1 MSVSVLGEDLV
12 PEPPLQAEAAG
23 EGEGDDW
30 ERAEQQPQAGGRPRP
45 GEGWQAVLILRQPGR
60 RPVRCSASYNVFSGI
75 LSFQKSGNIKWLM
88 HGYFY
93 IFSTTTIMAY
103 CHW

>member
-23 EGEGDDW
+23 EGEGDDR

-45 GEGWQAVLILRQPGR
+45 GQGWQAVLILRQPGC
-60 RPVRCSASYNVFSGI
+60 RPVRCSASYNVFIGI
-75 LSFQKSGNIKWLM
+75 LSFQKSCNIK
-88 HGYFY
+88 
-93 IFSTTTIMAY
+93 
-103 CHW
+103 